1 MNAQPAPAPSSQGQF
16 RPGSLPQEL
25 RDFRGLHAGETFL
38 VCGCG
43 SSLSEVVAPERFL
56 SIGVNDTGRLF
67 QPDYLVVLNPRQQFR
82 SDRFRHVEES
92 RARALF
98 THLNLGVNHPHV
110 IRFRLGTRGG
120 VNFDDPSVLHYTRN
134 SPYLALCLAVHMGA
148 RRVGLIGVDFTDH
161 HFFGQTGRHPLAAEF
176 AQIDREYRR
185 LADSCRRMGVA
196 VVNLS
201 AASRLT
207 AFPKMSPEDF
217 ARLAP
222 LDSPAH
228 AHAAGRK
235 VFFVNYKF
243 LRFGEEFRD
252 GLGRAAEDL
261 GARHATAHWDD
272 PALPD
277 KVKEFSPD
285 LIFVVHGRKFA
296 RRWPDAFKDYNTAV
310 WLLDEPYEVD
320 DTSRFSRLFRTV
332 FANDP
337 ATLERHH
344 NAHYLPVCYD
354 PGAHTYR
361 PGGARKHAVGFV
373 GDYNPL
379 REQVLELLARRGLL
393 SYVVGGPWRSPLV
406 KTFCLSDSVT
416 PSQAALLYRETRIV
430 VNAFRTVHHY
440 NRGQVP
446 ASSLNPRVYE
456 ATQCGALVVSQARPE
471 LERVCPDLPAF
482 ATAEEAADLVAEI
495 LGDPAAYE
503 RLRRACIRQ
512 TAEHTYAQRL
522 STALGITLGTQGGPS
537 PPRTLRSF
545 AMEMP
550 TTLVAVNAAPPPAAP
565 HSPDWN
571 FYGDVTTVEADG
583 TLTLK
588 KAANAEGGSEQG
600 LAGRLSYGDV
610 KLSAEVYLEPEAC
623 FVAKIHQASATD
635 QRTNSYHLL
644 AHGARAY
651 FARHN
656 HPFRSFE
663 LPVGAWFSLQIAY
676 REGVIAVEVNGEI
689 VCRVYEHRLPQG
701 FCFLGLKGGTV
712 RLRRLQVAPPAR
724 EDLRGQPAPPHRI
737 LYRGTPEATPAVSI
751 ITTVYD
757 RAECLE
763 NCLRSVA
770 ALRYQDYEQLV
781 VADCPPPATLELLHR
796 ITVEQDGER
805 RKMIFANLDERR
817 NDWGIGPAAA
827 GLQLAR
833 GRYVCFLSDD
843 NGYTADHFEPLVA
856 ALEQDAGL
864 GFAYSSCLY
873 DGRLNLQSP
882 RPRFGAID
890 LGQPLF
896 RRELFD
902 RHLDGGLP
910 FREAAWDWRMIERFI
925 RAGARWRHLNRHSFI
940 FRLAKY
946 PHLIPAQAGG
956 GRVDGGSQ

>member
-1 MNAQPAPAPSSQGQF
+1 MYSQPAPVPSYEGQL
-16 RPGSLPQEL
+16 RPASLRQEL
-25 RDFRGLHAGETFL
+25 KDFHGFHAGETFL

-43 SSLSEVVAPERFL
+43 SSLSQVVAPERFV

-67 QPDYLVVLNPRQQFR
+67 QPDYLVVLNPRHQFR
-82 SDRFRHVEES
+82 SDRFRYVEES
-92 RARALF
+92 RARTLF

-110 IRFRLGTRGG
+110 VRFRLGRRGG

-161 HFFGQTGRHPLAAEF
+161 HFFGQTGRHPLTAEF
-176 AQIDREYRR
+176 AQIDREYQA
-185 LADSCRRMGVA
+185 LAASCRKLGVE

-222 LDSPAH
+222 LDSPEH

-235 VFFVNYKF
+235 IFFVNYKF
-243 LRFGEEFRD
+243 LRFGEEFSD
-252 GLGRAAEDL
+252 GLGHAARDL
-261 GARHATAHWDD
+261 GATHAAAYWDD
-272 PALPD
+272 PALPH

-285 LIFVVHGRKFA
+285 LLFVVHGRKFA
-296 RRWPDAFKDYNTAV
+296 RRWSDTFKDYNTAV

-320 DTSRFSRLFRTV
+320 DTSKFSRLFRTV
-332 FANDP
+332 FCNDP
-337 ATLERHH
+337 GTLHRHH

-354 PGAHTYR
+354 PGEHSYG
-361 PGGARKHAVGFV
+361 PVGERKYAVGFV

-393 SYVVGGPWRSPLV
+393 SYVVGGPWRSRFVNAL
-406 KTFCLSDSVT
+406 CLSNSIP
-416 PSQAALLYRETRIV
+416 PSQTALLYRETRIV
-430 VNAFRTVHHY
+430 VNVFRTAHHF

-456 ATQCGALVVSQARPE
+456 ATQCGALVVSQGRPE
-471 LERVCPDLPAF
+471 LERVCPDLPTF
-482 ATAEEAADLVAEI
+482 DTAEEAADLVTQM
-495 LGDPAAYE
+495 LGDATAYE
-503 RLRRACIRQ
+503 RVRRACIRQ

-522 STALGITLGTQGGPS
+522 SAALGITLGTQEEYR

-545 AMEMP
+545 AMEITP
-550 TTLVAVNAAPPPAAP
+550 TTTFNTVPPPLAP
-565 HSPDWN
+565 YSPDWD
-571 FYGDVTTVEADG
+571 FYGCITTVGDDG
-583 TLTLK
+583 TLSMT
-588 KAANAEGGSEQG
+588 KAANAEGGTEQG
-600 LAGRLSYGDV
+600 LVGRVSYGDV
-610 KLSAEVYLEPEAC
+610 KLSAEVYLKPDAC

-651 FARHN
+651 LARHN
-656 HPFRSFE
+656 HPFGSFE
-663 LPVGAWFSLQIAY
+663 LPTGVWFSLKLVYHGGIIA
-676 REGVIAVEVNGEI
+676 AEVNGEV
-689 VCRVYEHRLPQG
+689 VCRVYEERLPQG

-712 RLRRLQVAPPAR
+712 RLRDIHVAPSSR
-724 EDLRGQPAPPHRI
+724 EDVRGAAAPPYSV
-737 LYRGTPEATPAVSI
+737 LYCGKPEAPPTVSI

-757 RAECLE
+757 RVECLA

-770 ALRYQDYEQLV
+770 ALQYQDYEQLV
-781 VADCPPPATLELLHR
+781 VADCPPPETLERIHR
-796 ITVEQDGER
+796 VTVEQDGAR
-805 RKMIFANLDERR
+805 RKLLFANLNERQD
-817 NDWGIGPAAA
+817 DWGIGPAAA

-833 GRYVCFLSDD
+833 GKYVCFLSDD
-843 NGYTADHFEPLVA
+843 NGYTPDHFEPLVA
-856 ALEQDAGL
+856 ALEQDPNL

-873 DGRLNLQSP
+873 DGRLKLQSS

-896 RRELFD
+896 RKELFD
-902 RHLDGGLP
+902 RYLEGGLP
-910 FREAAWDWRMIERFI
+910 FREAAWDWRMIERLI
-925 RAGARWRHLNRHSFI
+925 RSGVRWRHLNRHSFI

-946 PHLIPAQAGG
+946 PHLMGTAGAPG
-956 GRVDGGSQ
+956 